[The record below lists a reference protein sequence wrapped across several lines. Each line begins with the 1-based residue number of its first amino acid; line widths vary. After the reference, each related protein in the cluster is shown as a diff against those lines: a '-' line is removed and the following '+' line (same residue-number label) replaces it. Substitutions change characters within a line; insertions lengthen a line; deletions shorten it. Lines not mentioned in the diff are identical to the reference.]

1 MRLTLEHTE
10 DLFSAKGAPDGA
22 SCLSSFLYNTNSMSN
37 TVRGRNSDDR
47 WNLPSSGLKSG
58 LKRAW
63 LTCRRPK
70 IHRGQCHGGGERGSR
85 RRCDKREPG
94 GLKEGTTE
102 EQGTKSR
109 DDSPP
114 KEPEM
119 EQAMLAG
126 RKGGTGSNLERTGH
140 EREWESVKAE
150 NVGQK
155 KQGKRMESGDGDRQQ
170 CRMQRTLGN
179 RRLDIHSWPED
190 RHFAQPRMV
199 DEMAIRRK
207 HVQPLK
213 PN

>member
-1 MRLTLEHTE
+1 
-10 DLFSAKGAPDGA
+10 
-22 SCLSSFLYNTNSMSN
+22 MS
-37 TVRGRNSDDR
+37 RGRGKGNQTEVRQGGTRGRCLVLPEGNSK
-47 WNLPSSGLKSG
+47 N
-58 LKRAW
+58 
-63 LTCRRPK
+63 
-70 IHRGQCHGGGERGSR
+70 GEE
-85 RRCDKREPG
+85 KRES

-155 KQGKRMESGDGDRQQ
+155 KPG
-170 CRMQRTLGN
+170 
-179 RRLDIHSWPED
+179 
-190 RHFAQPRMV
+190 
-199 DEMAIRRK
+199 
-207 HVQPLK
+207 
-213 PN
+213 